1 MEGPEAN
8 NDTVKLVD
16 GGKST
21 HDSDPM
27 GCRKIAIYCLWGVAQ
42 IFLLCYCIS
51 SLSLISI
58 DNTVAA
64 VDFAIVL
71 LMIVGIILFVGG
83 TCFLVRFMSPLKLGI
98 VIGTSLILA
107 NQMFVLSIIT
117 GQDLATRD
125 TQKKIHPE
133 ESAVAFLGAWCCLSY
148 LIVAAIFWYCRE
160 YLAPL
165 KQNFTNIQTD
175 DSDDAKY
182 DTEMNI

>member
-1 MEGPEAN
+1 M
-8 NDTVKLVD
+8 V
-16 GGKST
+16 
-21 HDSDPM
+21 
-27 GCRKIAIYCLWGVAQ
+27 Q
-42 IFLLCYCIS
+42 IFLLCYCVS

-71 LMIVGIILFVGG
+71 LMIVGIILFIGG

-117 GQDLATRD
+117 GQDLAMSDTR
-125 TQKKIHPE
+125 KKIHPE

-148 LIVAAIFWYCRE
+148 IIVACVFWCYRE

-165 KQNFTNIQTD
+165 KQNFTNLQTN
-175 DSDDAKY
+175 DSGDVYDA
-182 DTEMNI
+182 EMDI

>member
-1 MEGPEAN
+1 MFVVFIIIVLIIVVVGQ
-8 NDTVKLVD
+8 
-16 GGKST
+16 
-21 HDSDPM
+21 
-27 GCRKIAIYCLWGVAQ
+27 Q

-58 DNTVAA
+58 DSTVAA

-117 GQDLATRD
+117 GQDLATRIIS
-125 TQKKIHPE
+125 KIE
-133 ESAVAFLGAWCCLSY
+133 RTCMIA
-148 LIVAAIFWYCRE
+148 
-160 YLAPL
+160 
-165 KQNFTNIQTD
+165 
-175 DSDDAKY
+175 
-182 DTEMNI
+182 

>member
-1 MEGPEAN
+1 MILAPCNVG
-8 NDTVKLVD
+8 KLQYIVC
-16 GGKST
+16 GGWLKF
-21 HDSDPM
+21 
-27 GCRKIAIYCLWGVAQ
+27 
-42 IFLLCYCIS
+42 FLLCYCIS

-58 DNTVAA
+58 DSTVAA

-133 ESAVAFLGAWCCLSY
+133 ESAVAFSGCMVLLVVSHSRGYLLVLPRVFGASQAKLY
-148 LIVAAIFWYCRE
+148 
-160 YLAPL
+160 
-165 KQNFTNIQTD
+165 KHTN
-175 DSDDAKY
+175 
-182 DTEMNI
+182 